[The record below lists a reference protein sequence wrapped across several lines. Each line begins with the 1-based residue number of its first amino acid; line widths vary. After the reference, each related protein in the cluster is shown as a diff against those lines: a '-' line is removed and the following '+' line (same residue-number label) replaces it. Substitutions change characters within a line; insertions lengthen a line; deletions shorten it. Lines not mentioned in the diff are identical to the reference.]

1 MKYDLD
7 FFPPYYIFD
16 RVHKLFFRKQHE
28 YASRFILSSC
38 EQWLSA
44 EICGLINDKYHDES
58 HGRFFCYNEDAKRDI
73 TFYICDEHD
82 SPEIKEHVE
91 VKLIYPLQ
99 ASKRK
104 SAIDS
109 LINKVSTCHQ
119 DLIHERNKYPVEGW
133 LFLVWTS
140 YYEDRYSPNDFFSI
154 AESEIKNAYCDEL
167 KEISSASFTTPK
179 IVDFC
184 HSEIKWRGKNI
195 SIIVKAIA
203 LTFSPT

>member
-16 RVHKLFFRKQHE
+16 RVHKLFLRKQHE

-91 VKLIYPLQ
+91 VKLI
-99 ASKRK
+99 
-104 SAIDS
+104 
-109 LINKVSTCHQ
+109 
-119 DLIHERNKYPVEGW
+119 
-133 LFLVWTS
+133 
-140 YYEDRYSPNDFFSI
+140 
-154 AESEIKNAYCDEL
+154 
-167 KEISSASFTTPK
+167 
-179 IVDFC
+179 
-184 HSEIKWRGKNI
+184 
-195 SIIVKAIA
+195 
-203 LTFSPT
+203 